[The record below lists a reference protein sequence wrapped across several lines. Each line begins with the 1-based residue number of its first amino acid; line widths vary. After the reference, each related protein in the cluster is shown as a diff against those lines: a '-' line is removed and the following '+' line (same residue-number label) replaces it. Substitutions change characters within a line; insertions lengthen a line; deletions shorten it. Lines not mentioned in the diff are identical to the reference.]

1 MGRPAHSRP
10 LVRGSPSVESPADPH
25 CVARSLLALVSV
37 VCVSAGA
44 AALAPTTAVG
54 RVALDRPAS
63 PTGWVQA
70 PTPRKSAPA
79 HVIAQVRPGHALA
92 LRSRPFG
99 HVLARVGAKTPFGSQ
114 RALSVVTR
122 HGRWLAV
129 TEAGVGN
136 NRVVW
141 VDAKSGGLRYART
154 RLELDVDLST
164 RTLTVRRN
172 GAAVRRLSIGVG
184 RAGSPTPTGTFA
196 VTDKLNG
203 AAYSAAYGCCILAL
217 SATQPNLPAGWSGGN
232 RIAIHGTLASSDF
245 GRAVSAGC
253 VHASDSDLHYLMHTV
268 PLGTPV
274 VIRP

>member
-1 MGRPAHSRP
+1 
-10 LVRGSPSVESPADPH
+10 VRVK
-25 CVARSLLALVSV
+25 
-37 VCVSAGA
+37 
-44 AALAPTTAVG
+44 
-54 RVALDRPAS
+54 
-63 PTGWVQA
+63 
-70 PTPRKSAPA
+70 TPRPKPA
-79 HVIAQVRPGHALA
+79 HVIAEVRPGHALA

-99 HVLARVGAKTPFGSQ
+99 PVLARVGSTTPFGSP
-114 RALSVVTR
+114 RALSVIATR

-141 VDAKSGGLRYART
+141 VDAKSRALRYART
-154 RLELDVDLST
+154 RFELDVDLSS
-164 RTLTVRRN
+164 RSLIVRRN
-172 GAAVRRLSIGVG
+172 GTAVRRLSIGVG

-203 AAYSAAYGCCILAL
+203 GAYSAAYGCCILAL

-232 RIAIHGTLASSDF
+232 RIAIHGTLSTSDF

-253 VHASDSDLHYLMHTV
+253 VHASDSDLRYLMRTL